1 MRTELFEAPGPRAR
15 RRQGWYT
22 ALVAAVTGGV
32 LCWVLLRFADAGQFD
47 ARMWEAFTYR
57 GVQLRILTGVV
68 DTVKAFV
75 LAVVLSLLLGFLFA
89 AGRLS
94 AHRVLRGP
102 AGALVEF
109 FRAVPVIITVFA
121 LYATDL
127 LRSCV
132 TAVAD
137 LLRNNLAGPGEW
149 LAANFASP
157 TLWALVIGIAL
168 YNGAAQA
175 EILRAGV
182 GAVPQGQIEAG
193 YALGMRKAQVMT
205 VVAMPQAVRT
215 MLPSIISQMVVT
227 LKDTSLGFFIMY
239 EELLYAGKLLAQNTA
254 TPYGY
259 PYLPVLC
266 VVGSLYI
273 VTCTL
278 LSAVARR
285 LASRHSYT
293 IPSGHRQSYLVT
305 MTGMVRNRR
314 VRSRESFLEEGRG
327 K

>member
-1 MRTELFEAPGPRAR
+1 MRSALFEAPGPRAR
-15 RRQGWYT
+15 RRHAWYT
-22 ALVAAVTGGV
+22 VLVAAVTGGA
-32 LCWVLLRFADAGQFD
+32 LCWALLRFKEAGQFD
-47 ARMWEAFTYR
+47 ARMWEAFEYR
-57 GVQLRILTGVV
+57 GVQLRILTGMV

-75 LAVVLSLLLGFLFA
+75 LAVVLSLLLGLLFA

-94 AHRVLRGP
+94 THGLLRRP

-127 LRSCV
+127 LR
-132 TAVAD
+132 TAVAAAAGF
-137 LLRNNLAGPGEW
+137 LRENLGSPGEW
-149 LAANFASP
+149 AATNFASP
-157 TLWALVIGIAL
+157 TLWALVVGIAL

-182 GAVPQGQIEAG
+182 GAVPKGQFEAG
-193 YALGMRKAQVMT
+193 YALGMRKTQVMT
-205 VVAMPQAVRT
+205 AVVMPQAVRT

-254 TPYGY
+254 TPHGY

-273 VTCTL
+273 ITCLL
-278 LSAVARR
+278 LSWAARR
-285 LASRHSYT
+285 LTA
-293 IPSGHRQSYLVT
+293 
-305 MTGMVRNRR
+305 
-314 VRSRESFLEEGRG
+314 LEWRGLDGRG
-327 K
+327 LPRVSSKMPTGSR

>member
-1 MRTELFEAPGPRAR
+1 MTSALFETPGPRAR
-15 RRQGWYT
+15 RRHFWY
-22 ALVAAVTGGV
+22 AVLVASVTGGGI
-32 LCWVLLRFADAGQFD
+32 CWVLLRFADAGQFD
-47 ARMWEAFTYR
+47 ARMWEAFGYR

-68 DTVKAFV
+68 DTFKAFV
-75 LAVVLSLLLGFLFA
+75 LAVVLSLLLGLLFA

-94 AHRVLRGP
+94 AHRFLRRP

-127 LRSCV
+127 LRTCV

-137 LLRNNLAGPGEW
+137 LLRNGLGAPGEW
-149 LAANFASP
+149 LAVNFASP

-182 GAVPQGQIEAG
+182 GAVPKGQFEAA
-193 YALGMRKAQVMT
+193 YALGMRKTQVMT
-205 VVAMPQAVRT
+205 VVALPQAVRT
-215 MLPSIISQMVVT
+215 MLPSVISQMVVT

-254 TPYGY
+254 TPSGY

-273 VTCTL
+273 ITCLL
-278 LSAVARR
+278 LSYVARR
-285 LASRHSYT
+285 IAA
-293 IPSGHRQSYLVT
+293 GHMLT

-314 VRSRESFLEEGRG
+314 ARSRGGFPEEGDG

>member
-1 MRTELFEAPGPRAR
+1 MKSGARMASALFEAPGPRAR
-15 RRQGWYT
+15 RRHTWY
-22 ALVAAVTGGV
+22 AVLVAVVTGGAV
-32 LCWVLLRFADAGQFD
+32 CWAFLRFSDAGQFD
-47 ARMWEAFTYR
+47 ARMWEAFEYR
-57 GVQLRILTGVV
+57 GVQLRILAGVV
-68 DTVKAFV
+68 DTFKAFV
-75 LAVVLSLLLGFLFA
+75 LSVVLSLALGFLFA

-94 AHRVLRGP
+94 AHRVLRWP

-127 LRSCV
+127 LRTYV

-137 LLRNNLAGPGEW
+137 VLRRDFGSPGGW
-149 LAANFASP
+149 VADNFASP

-182 GAVPQGQIEAG
+182 GAVPRGQFEAG
-193 YALGMRKAQVMT
+193 YALGMRKTQVMT
-205 VVAMPQAVRT
+205 AVVMPQAVRT

-254 TPYGY
+254 TPSGY

-273 VTCTL
+273 IMCLL
-278 LSAVARR
+278 LSRVARH
-285 LASRHSYT
+285 LAA
-293 IPSGHRQSYLVT
+293 
-305 MTGMVRNRR
+305 RN
-314 VRSRESFLEEGRG
+314 S
-327 K
+327 

>member
-1 MRTELFEAPGPRAR
+1 MKSALFEAPGPRAR
-15 RRQGWYT
+15 RRHGWY
-22 ALVAAVTGGV
+22 ALAVAAVTGGA
-32 LCWVLLRFADAGQFD
+32 LCWILLRLSDAGQFD
-47 ARMWEAFTYR
+47 ARMWEAFEYR
-57 GVQLRILTGVV
+57 GVQVRVLTGMV
-68 DTVKAFV
+68 DTFKAFV
-75 LAVVLSLLLGFLFA
+75 LAVVLSLALGFLFA

-94 AHRVLRGP
+94 SHRLVRGP

-127 LRSCV
+127 LRTCT

-137 LLRNNLAGPGEW
+137 LLREYLGSPGGW
-149 LAANFASP
+149 VAAHFTSP

-182 GAVPQGQIEAG
+182 GAVPKGQFEAG
-193 YALGMRKAQVMT
+193 YALGMRKTQVMT
-205 VVAMPQAVRT
+205 AVVMPQAVRT

-259 PYLPVLC
+259 PYLPVLS

-273 VTCTL
+273 ITCLL
-278 LSAVARR
+278 LSYVARR
-285 LASRHSYT
+285 IATH
-293 IPSGHRQSYLVT
+293 P
-305 MTGMVRNRR
+305 M
-314 VRSRESFLEEGRG
+314 
-327 K
+327 